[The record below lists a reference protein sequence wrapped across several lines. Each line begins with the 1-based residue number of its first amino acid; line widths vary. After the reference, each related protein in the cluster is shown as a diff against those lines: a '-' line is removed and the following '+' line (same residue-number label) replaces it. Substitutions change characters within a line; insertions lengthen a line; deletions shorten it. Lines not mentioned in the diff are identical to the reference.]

1 MKTKSFITSILII
14 TILFSCKKDEKSSEE
29 TIIEDTIKK
38 NEFFSVNLKLQ
49 FPLNDSFVA
58 YYTEDNTINFDEN
71 KAVWLEVKGSN
82 EFQEITFNFKEEVIP
97 THIRLDF
104 GINKDQKEVVLE
116 KIKIDFY
123 GNNFEIRGSD
133 FLNYFNEN
141 KSIKTEID
149 QVNGSIKFIQNED
162 TFNPILFYPNEKL
175 VEEIAKITK

>member
-97 THIRLDF
+97 THLRLDF

-149 QVNGSIKFIQNED
+149 QVNGSIMFIQNED

>member
-97 THIRLDF
+97 THLRLDF

>member
-97 THIRLDF
+97 THLRLDF

-116 KIKIDFY
+116 KIKIVFY